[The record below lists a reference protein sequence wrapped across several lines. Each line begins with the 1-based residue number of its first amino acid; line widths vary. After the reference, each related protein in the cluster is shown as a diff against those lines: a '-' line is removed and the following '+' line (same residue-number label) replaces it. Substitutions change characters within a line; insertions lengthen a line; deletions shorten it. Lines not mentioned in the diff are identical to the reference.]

1 MCERETIAREL
12 ILEYLSRGDEQTAQ
26 AASILQKCWDVTARI
41 PPGYQRLESL
51 FAEIPTEESPELMLN
66 TGNVALGAGDYD
78 IAIEK
83 FSGFLEKCGGNN
95 EILLK
100 RCTALMKESN
110 FEEAI
115 PDLKSVTEAEP
126 ANGVAWSKLILALW
140 SACRYEEAR
149 STYDKAV
156 TQCHDSALVDLS
168 VLLGRVSSV

>member
-1 MCERETIAREL
+1 MCERKAIAREL
-12 ILEYLSRGDEQTAQ
+12 ILEYLSRGDEQTSQ
-26 AASILQKCWDVTARI
+26 AASILQKCWNATARI
-41 PPGYQRLESL
+41 PPGYQNLESL
-51 FAEIPTEESPELMLN
+51 LAEIPAEESPELML
-66 TGNVALGAGDYD
+66 TAGNVALGAGEYD

-95 EILLK
+95 EIVMK

-115 PDLKSVTEAEP
+115 PDLNSVTAAEP

-140 SACRYEEAR
+140 NACRYEEAR

-156 TQCHDSALVDLS
+156 ATCHDSTLVDLS
-168 VLLGRVSSV
+168 VLLGRASSV